1 MFSMPLANREPYSRS
16 PIVSLSS
23 RLGWLRPTLLAC
35 SGPLAHPGGM
45 RSKRKNR
52 APWAGPRGV
61 DAVLEEW
68 LESRIVKPC
77 FTADETVPGRGA
89 RTAPL
94 PPTLPTPIAFALRGR
109 DITQLYEHQA
119 RAFEAARGVT
129 GKGTRAV
136 VVATP
141 TASGKSYCF
150 HLPVLSTLLEDPDA
164 RALYLYPT
172 KALARDQEAGLRDLM
187 KASGLSAGA
196 VVYDGDTPGDARR
209 AARERSGIVLTN
221 PDMLH
226 AGILPHHTAWARTFQ
241 NLKYVVVDELHTYK
255 GVFGS
260 HVANVL
266 RRLMRVAR
274 FHGSRPVLIGATATI
289 GNPREHGARMFGC
302 DPDTDEIAS
311 ITENG
316 APQGERRVFLFNPPV
331 VNSELG
337 IRASYVKQAVM
348 LATDLVRAHVPTIV
362 FGQSRNN
369 VEVMLR
375 YLRDKVAPHVDPSR
389 IMGYRGGYLPE
400 QRREIERKLRDGEVL
415 CVVATNALE
424 LGIDIGGLDAVICAG
439 YPGSVAATWQ
449 RFGRAGRRGD
459 RSICV
464 LVTSSAPLDQ
474 YLAREPQYLLGAPV
488 EEARIDPDNPE
499 ILIQHVKCAAFELPF
514 RRGETF
520 GSLDP
525 TETASAL
532 EFLVSHRVL
541 HETASGTFHWA
552 SDAYPAN
559 NVSLRSVGWDNVVI
573 IDAEHDKTI
582 AEIDWRGAHTMVH
595 EQAIYQHD
603 GECWQVEKFDYEN
616 HKAFVRK
623 VKPDYWTDAMTYT
636 TVNVLEE
643 FGTSEPREA
652 QRSEPSPFPTGYG
665 EVSVVE
671 KVVGYKKIK
680 FYTHENAGYGDVRLP
695 EMQMHTTAFWLTV
708 PESVCAQ
715 IPQGRAAAID
725 GLRGA
730 GIALETV
737 ATLALMCDPRDLGC
751 TLGDTAL
758 EERGARSAERD
769 ESSGG
774 SRGAQLPER
783 GEGAEGVP
791 KKARGGPAPGYDPT
805 LFLYEH
811 TPGGIGLSERIFEER
826 DVLLARALSLVEGC
840 PCASG
845 CPACV
850 GPSGGDGPPLDVF
863 GAANDA
869 EAPRRG
875 RTSSRSD
882 RGRKAVA
889 IEILR
894 RASRGA
900 EGLTPR

>member
-1 MFSMPLANREPYSRS
+1 MFSMSTSRDADADARRANKSR
-16 PIVSLSS
+16 I
-23 RLGWLRPTLLAC
+23 
-35 SGPLAHPGGM
+35 
-45 RSKRKNR
+45 
-52 APWAGPRGV
+52 PWKGQRGV
-61 DAVLEEW
+61 DSVVDRW
-68 LESRIVKPC
+68 LASRVVKPC
-77 FTADETVPGRGA
+77 LTADETVAA
-89 RTAPL
+89 RAATTAPL
-94 PPTLPTPIAFALRGR
+94 PPGLPTPIAFALRGR
-109 DITQLYEHQA
+109 GVTELYEHQA
-119 RAFEAARGVT
+119 RAFVAARDAR
-129 GKGTRAV
+129 TRAV

-150 HLPVLSTLLEDPDA
+150 HLPVLSTMLEDPDA

-172 KALARDQEAGLRDLM
+172 KALARDQEAGLRELM
-187 KASGLSAGA
+187 RASGLERGA

-209 AARERSGIVLTN
+209 AARERTGVVLTN

-274 FHGSRPVLIGATATI
+274 FHGSNPVLIGATATI
-289 GNPREHGARMFGC
+289 GNPRAHAARIFGIEETAGV
-302 DPDTDEIAS
+302 PSDELVA

-316 APQGERRVFLFNPPV
+316 APQGERRVFMFNPPV
-331 VNSELG
+331 VNEELG

-375 YLRDKVAPHVDPSR
+375 YLRDKVTPEVDASR

-400 QRREIERKLRDGEVL
+400 QRREIERKLRAGEVL

-474 YLAREPQYLLGAPV
+474 FLARAPEYLLGAAV

-499 ILIQHVKCAAFELPF
+499 ILIQHLKCGAFELPF
-514 RRGETF
+514 RRGERYGT
-520 GSLDP
+520 LDAD
-525 TETASAL
+525 ETSSAL
-532 EFLVSHRVL
+532 EFLVQHKVL
-541 HETASGTFHWA
+541 HETNDTFHWA
-552 SDAYPAN
+552 ADAYPAN

-636 TVNVLEE
+636 TVSVLEE
-643 FGTSEPREA
+643 FATCLLPNGHASANDGSEA
-652 QRSEPSPFPTGYG
+652 PSATPTEGAWPTGWG
-665 EVSVVE
+665 EVAVVE

-708 PESVCAQ
+708 PEEVCQQ

-737 ATLALMCDPRDLGC
+737 STLALMCDPRDLGC
-751 TLGDTAL
+751 TLGDTAGI
-758 EERGARSAERD
+758 E
-769 ESSGG
+769 
-774 SRGAQLPER
+774 
-783 GEGAEGVP
+783 EGADAEGDAPAVP
-791 KKARGGPAPGYDPT
+791 RKVRGGPQPGYSPT

-811 TPGGIGLSERIFEER
+811 TPGGIGLAERIFEQR
-826 DVLLARALSLVEGC
+826 DVLLARALRLVETC
-840 PCASG
+840 TCSTG

-850 GPSGGDGPPLDVF
+850 GPTGGADVPQARPMSV
-863 GAANDA
+863 AAND
-869 EAPRRG
+869 EARR
-875 RTSSRSD
+875 D
-882 RGRKAVA
+882 RPSLPWGRKAIV
-889 IEILR
+889 IDLLR
-894 RASRGA
+894 RATRTG
-900 EGLTPR
+900 